1 MHILQRPRL
10 ICDFETYSELDVR
23 DVGAWRYAEHDSTE
37 ILCLS
42 YGAPGQRKKIWV
54 PGQDFPQEI
63 VDHVLA
69 GYPIEAHN
77 CMFEWAIWYNILAP
91 TFGVPNPRCWLD
103 TMASCAYRGLP
114 LGLEDVGSV
123 LNLDIQ
129 KDKRGKALLQKL
141 SKPRKPTKKD
151 PSTRCTDPALLKE
164 LYEYCITDGESED
177 NLGSVVEDLP
187 PQEFAVWV
195 LDQKINRRGVYVD
208 MEAVLAALY
217 LVDIIKTKLESELR
231 SLTDGKVETGS
242 QTARML
248 EWFRSRGLNSIDNM
262 QAGTIDNYLEQNK
275 EVLKRTGKNW
285 LPDDVVRVMEIRQ
298 QLSRAST
305 SKLIK
310 FRDCTTMDSRIRGLL
325 QYHGAGTGRWAG
337 RLVQPQ
343 NFPRG
348 SVKDMDLLIETIK
361 LRDIDILTAHYGDPM
376 EAIASALRGMFIATP
391 GKKLYVADF
400 AAIEARV
407 VMWLAGQMDALEAFH
422 KFDRGEG
429 PDIYCVTASKIY
441 QRPIDKKK
449 DPDERQLG
457 KITVLG
463 CFEPHTQVLTDHGYK
478 AILDV
483 SSEDRVWDGVE
494 WVRHAGVVYRG
505 QRNTINMMGVGVTP
519 EHEVLSRNGWVPA
532 AMVAE
537 PNAYEKSLALELASE
552 SLPYPVPSIFQRVG
566 SNTSWS
572 LAHVGQGLMG
582 YGCTIL
588 SKAKAIVAMSAPRS
602 DQGIG
607 ESGSSDTQTSFLT
620 RGTVSDSST
629 ESQLALIGATT
640 PKTITSSITAVEGY
654 LFSKSGEKTAEGSFN
669 TSSVL
674 RGGISRILNWIG
686 SMWTKDMNPA
696 TFASYPRQSTSG
708 TSDKSLSYKNESSSL
723 KHVYDIALAGPRSRF
738 TILTNEGPL
747 IVHNCGY
754 QMSGPRLQEQAR
766 DSYGV
771 DVSLEMANKM
781 VTTFRTDY
789 DKVPILWKSLE
800 DNAIK
805 TVRFKRAHEVITAS
819 GARIVFRYEKD
830 RAANWLTMELP
841 NGRKLWYFEPGLEEK
856 TIQYRDKETG
866 ELKEFT
872 KDSLY
877 YQGRNNKKGGIWSKV
892 FTYGGM
898 LTENAV
904 QAIARDLMVAAM
916 FRVEEAGYAIVM
928 SVHDELVAEAAPDR
942 DIKEFEKLVAGPVP
956 KWATGCPV
964 AAEGWAG
971 WRYRK

>member
-42 YGAPGQRKKIWV
+42 YGAPGQKKKIWY
-54 PGQDFPQEI
+54 PGLPFPQEI
-63 VDHVLA
+63 IDHVNA

-77 CMFEWAIWYNILAP
+77 CMFEWAIWYCILAP
-91 TFGVPNPRCWLD
+91 TYGVPNPKCWLD

-129 KDKRGKALLQKL
+129 KDKRGKLLLQKL

-151 PSTRCTDPALLKE
+151 PSTRCRDENLLKE
-164 LYEYCITDGESED
+164 LYEYCMTDSEAED
-177 NLGSVVEDLP
+177 NLGMVVEDLP
-187 PQEFAVWV
+187 AAEFAVWV
-195 LDQKINRRGVYVD
+195 LDQRINRRGVYVD

-217 LVDIIKTKLESELR
+217 LVDIIKTNLETELR
-231 SLTDGKVETGS
+231 TLTDNKVETGT

-248 EWFRSRGLNSIDNM
+248 EWFNSQGVNLDNL
-262 QAGTIDNYLEQNK
+262 QAGTIENYLDQNK
-275 EVLKRTGKNW
+275 EVVKRTGKNW
-285 LPDDVVRVMEIRQ
+285 LPDAVVRVMEIRQ

-310 FRDCTTMDSRIRGLL
+310 FKDCTTMDSRIRGLL

-348 SVKDMDLLIETIK
+348 SVKDMDLLIATIK

-463 CFEPHTQVLTDHGYK
+463 CFGPETRVLTDKGIKH
-478 AILDV
+478 ILDICLT
-483 SSEDRVWDGVE
+483 DKVWDGIE
-494 WVRHAGVVYRG
+494 WVTHAG
-505 QRNTINMMGVGVTP
+505 TIYQGKRETIEMMGVQVTP
-519 EHEVLSRNGWVPA
+519 EHQILTQKGWVEA
-532 AMVAE
+532 ITVAE
-537 PNAYEKSLALELASE
+537 RNAPERYQALELASE
-552 SLPYPVPSIFQRVG
+552 NSPYYELNTYLPGDSKESSSNALAGQTPTQFCSITCSKERVLGVVLAPRNKVDTGESDTSVMPTLYQTKTTESGYSTEYPLVSVG
-566 SNTSWS
+566 VTENPT
-572 LAHVGQGLMG
+572 
-582 YGCTIL
+582 
-588 SKAKAIVAMSAPRS
+588 KAIDTMELGVSMFGNLGLRIGNFFSRISSA
-602 DQGIG
+602 
-607 ESGSSDTQTSFLT
+607 L
-620 RGTVSDSST
+620 
-629 ESQLALIGATT
+629 
-640 PKTITSSITAVEGY
+640 K
-654 LFSKSGEKTAEGSFN
+654 
-669 TSSVL
+669 
-674 RGGISRILNWIG
+674 GGISHIL
-686 SMWTKDMNPA
+686 SLTESTWTKDTSRVTCA
-696 TFASYPRQSTSG
+696 LYQSLSTSG
-708 TSDKSLSYKNESSSL
+708 TRDRSQNCNSVSSSL
-723 KHVYDIALAGPRSRF
+723 KDVYDIALAGPRNRF
-738 TILTNEGPL
+738 TIITDEGPL

-771 DVSLEMANKM
+771 DVTLEMANKM

-789 DKVPILWKSLE
+789 DKVPVLWKSLE
-800 DNAIK
+800 DNAIR

-819 GARIVFRYEKD
+819 GARIVFRYERDK
-830 RAANWLTMELP
+830 AANWLTMELP
-841 NGRKLWYFEPGLEEK
+841 NGRKLWYYEPGLEEK

-916 FRVEEAGYAIVM
+916 FRVEAAGYSIVM

-956 KWATGCPV
+956 AWAKGCPV